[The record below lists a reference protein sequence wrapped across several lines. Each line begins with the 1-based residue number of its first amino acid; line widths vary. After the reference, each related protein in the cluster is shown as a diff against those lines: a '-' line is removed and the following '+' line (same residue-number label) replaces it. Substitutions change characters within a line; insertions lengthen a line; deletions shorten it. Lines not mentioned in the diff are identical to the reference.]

1 MIIFEPV
8 YNKPVFKLFKQ
19 MRKLKFFLLPA
30 LLISTLS
37 SQAQTNQKVPIDH
50 SVYDSWKD
58 VKAYRISNDG
68 NWVSYEVNPQQGDGT
83 LYIYNVKTGKKDSV
97 PRAYGAE
104 FSASGNYL
112 VFKIKPPYA
121 ITRAAK
127 MAKKKKD
134 ELPKDSL
141 GIWKLSNGDLKK
153 IEKVKS
159 FKIPKEE
166 GDWIA
171 WHSEKVFPEK
181 TKQKVSKKEQTEKE
195 KKAEE
200 KKEKERK
207 EKIKKLK
214 KAKGTDLV
222 IYNPETKEEHRF
234 ENITDY
240 SVSKNGKLFG
250 MIEQVNDSLAHSRIL
265 IFNTSK
271 NESKEIWSKDGI
283 SKKPAID
290 KEGKQLAFIHS
301 EDTAKTKI
309 YSLYLWNTKKEAA
322 ELIADTLNPAMTKN
336 WSVSENGQVRF
347 SDSGEKLFFSTA
359 PNPVPEPKDTLLD
372 DEKYHLDI
380 WSWEDPYLQ
389 PMQKLNVKREQERS
403 YLAVYIPKSNKMIQL
418 ATKEVPDV
426 RTYLKGDADFAMGT
440 SNLPY
445 RKLISWDANWYQDIY
460 KIDINTGDKKLIQQ
474 KAASSIS
481 LSPYGKFLLW
491 YSISD
496 SSWYARNLENG
507 KNVSL
512 TLDLPY
518 PFYNELHDSPSNPRP
533 YGTAGW
539 VGKDK
544 YVLIYDRFDIW
555 KIDPSGKEKSINLT
569 NEYGRKNNIRLRYVK
584 LDREALS
591 IDPKENILL
600 NAFHLYTK
608 QAGFFQKS
616 VKAAGE
622 PNLLVMEDASFY
634 PPVKAKTADLLI
646 WRKGSFQVY
655 NDLWI
660 SNPDFK
666 DAVKISNAN
675 PQQSKYLWGS
685 VELVEWTSPDNEKL
699 QGLLYKPENFDASKK
714 YPMLV
719 YFYERSSDGLNR
731 YISPA
736 PSRSIINRTYCVSN
750 GYLIF
755 VPDIPY
761 KVGYPGQSAMDAVM
775 SGTLAMVEKY
785 PYIDRENIGL
795 NGQSWGG
802 YQIAY
807 MVTQTSFFKC
817 AFSGAPVSNM
827 TSAYGGIRWASGMS
841 RMFQYEQTQ
850 SRIGG
855 TLWEKPFQYIENSPI
870 FFVPKIKTP
879 LLIMH
884 NDADGAVP
892 WYQGIEFFVALRRL
906 NKPAWLLSYNN
917 ESHNLSRRADQKDL
931 TIRMMQFYAHYLKG
945 KPAPLWMV
953 EGLPAVDKGKK
964 DNYELWNDELHLP

>member
-1 MIIFEPV
+1 
-8 YNKPVFKLFKQ
+8 
-19 MRKLKFFLLPA
+19 MRKSFIFLLSA
-30 LLISTLS
+30 LLISAFS
-37 SQAQTNQKVPIDH
+37 SWSQNSQKAPIDH
-50 SVYDSWKD
+50 SVYDSWKNI
-58 VKAYRISNDG
+58 KTSHISNDG
-68 NWVSYEVNPQQGDGT
+68 NWVSYEVNSQQEDGT
-83 LYIYNVKTGKKDSV
+83 LYIYNVKTGKLDSV
-97 PRAYGAE
+97 PRAYEAG
-104 FSASGNYL
+104 FSAANTYL
-112 VFKIKPPYA
+112 VFKIKPGY
-121 ITRAAK
+121 TLTHAAK
-127 MAKKKKD
+127 KAKKKKED
-134 ELPKDSL
+134 MPKDSL
-141 GIWKLSNGDLKK
+141 GIWHLSNGELIK
-153 IEKVKS
+153 IAKVKS
-159 FKIPKEE
+159 FKLPEE
-166 GDWIA
+166 ESNWIA
-171 WHSEKVFPEK
+171 WHLEKIYPEK
-181 TKQKVSKKEQTEKE
+181 PDKKADNKELSEEE
-195 KKAEE
+195 KKAEA

-207 EKIKKLK
+207 EKVKKLK
-214 KAKGTDLV
+214 KAKGTDLI
-222 IYNPETKEEHRF
+222 IYNPETKKEYRF
-234 ENITDY
+234 ENIVDY
-240 SVSKNGKLFG
+240 TVSKNGKLFG
-250 MIEQVNDSLAHSRIL
+250 MTEQINDSLTHSRVL
-265 IFNTSK
+265 IFNTTK
-271 NESKEIWSKDGI
+271 TENTEIWSKNGV

-290 KEGKQLAFIHS
+290 DEGKQIAFIHS

-309 YSLYLWNTKKEAA
+309 YSLYFWNSKSDLA
-322 ELIADTLNPAMTKN
+322 EMIADTLNTAMAKN
-336 WSVSENGQVRF
+336 WSVSEYGQVRF
-347 SDSGEKLFFSTA
+347 SDSGEKLFFATA
-359 PNPVPEPKDTLLD
+359 PKPIPEPEDTLLD

-380 WSWEDPYLQ
+380 WSWKDPYLQ
-389 PMQKLNVKREQERS
+389 PMQKLNVKREKERS
-403 YLAVYIPKSNKMIQL
+403 YLAVYTPNNKKMTQL
-418 ATKEVPDV
+418 ATTEVPEV

-445 RKLISWDANWYQDIY
+445 RKLISWEANRYQDIY
-460 KIDINTGDKKLIQQ
+460 KINVNTGEKELIKK
-474 KAASSIS
+474 KSASSTN
-481 LSPYGKFLLW
+481 LSPYGNFLLW

-496 SSWYARNLENG
+496 SSWYAKSLEDN
-507 KNVSL
+507 KTVSL

-518 PFYNELHDSPSNPRP
+518 PFYNELHDSPSDPRP
-533 YGTAGW
+533 YGYAGW

-555 KIDPSGKEKSINLT
+555 KIDPTGKEKPVNLT
-569 NEYGRKNNIRLRYVK
+569 NEYGRKNSIRLRYVK
-584 LDREALS
+584 LDREAIS
-591 IDPKENILL
+591 IDPKEIMMLS
-600 NAFHLYTK
+600 AFQIYTK

-616 VKAAGE
+616 VKSAGE
-622 PNLLVMEDASFY
+622 PNLLVMDDVSFY
-634 PPVKAKTADLLI
+634 PPVKAKKANQII

-655 NDLWI
+655 NDLWT
-660 SNPDFK
+660 SDMDFK
-666 DAVKISNAN
+666 NDVKISNAN

-699 QGLLYKPENFDASKK
+699 QGLLYKPENFDPTKK

-736 PSRSIINRTYCVSN
+736 PSRSTINRTYCVSN

-785 PYIDRENIGL
+785 PFIDKDNIGL

-841 RMFQYEQTQ
+841 RMFQYEHTQ

-855 TLWEKPFQYIENSPI
+855 TLWEKPIQYIENSPI

-917 ESHNLSRRADQKDL
+917 ESHNLRRRADQKDL

-945 KPAPLWMV
+945 EPAPLWMV
-953 EGLPAVDKGKK
+953 
-964 DNYELWNDELHLP
+964 